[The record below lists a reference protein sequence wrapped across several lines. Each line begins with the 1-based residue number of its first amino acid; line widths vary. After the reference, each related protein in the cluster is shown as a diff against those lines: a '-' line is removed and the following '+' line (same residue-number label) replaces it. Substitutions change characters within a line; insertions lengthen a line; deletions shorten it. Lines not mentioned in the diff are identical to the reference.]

1 MCCSPW
7 IWIPRVILLIALLL
21 GGQGLS
27 GQEGVL
33 IDLERVRFE
42 RLAEDWLRTE
52 IEIEANR
59 NSAASNPRFVSDIR
73 VGLILSLQKKD
84 GSFSFYRSE
93 VEVVALEQNQ
103 SATVSFF
110 LPGVI
115 LERDDVREPFAYLI
129 ELSVGGVA
137 QPLTQRSASSNIQS
151 NPQAMAS
158 LKSRAEAE
166 GEQTDGILL
175 PEYLAPIAY
184 RNPREAP
191 VYRRRQPEAP

>member
-1 MCCSPW
+1 M
-7 IWIPRVILLIALLL
+7 ILLIALLL